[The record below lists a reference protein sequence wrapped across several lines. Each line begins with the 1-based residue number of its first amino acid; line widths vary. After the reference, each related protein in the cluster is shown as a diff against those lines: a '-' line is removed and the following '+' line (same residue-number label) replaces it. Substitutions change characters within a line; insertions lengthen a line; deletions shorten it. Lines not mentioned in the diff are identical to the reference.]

1 MQGHP
6 LYYVVLL
13 HMNLQRT
20 RRFQNDDVDYRDN
33 RLCNASVESGA

>member
-1 MQGHP
+1 
-6 LYYVVLL
+6 LL

-33 RLCNASVESGA
+33 RLCNAFVALGA